1 MKATAKQIKKVNF
14 FSSLTAQQCANIA
27 EVVEIVECPADETL
41 LTEGDF
47 GDKMILV
54 FRGQVEVAKDFTIR
68 AKDGFEVS
76 QKPII
81 RLEPTDPEPVSGPKT
96 EATVPVV
103 RSPAFGLGEFSL
115 VLDRAIRTAHTVTT
129 TPVQYGVL
137 TLKDFK
143 QITDEDPTIAG
154 PVYFD
159 VAKNAVNNLAKASED
174 IKNLTQAFFFALLRG

>member
-14 FSSLTAQQCANIA
+14 FSSLTDQQCASIA
-27 EVVEIVECPADETL
+27 EMVEVGECPADETL

-54 FRGQVEVAKDFTIR
+54 FRGQVEVSKDFTFR
-68 AKDGFEVS
+68 AKDGFELS

-81 RLEPTDPEPVSGPKT
+81 RLETTDPAPVSGPKT
-96 EATVPVV
+96 EAVVPVV

-115 VLDRAIRTAHTVTT
+115 VLDKAIRTAHTVTT

-137 TLKDFK
+137 TLKNFK

-154 PVYFD
+154 PVYFE
-159 VAKNAVNNLAKASED
+159 VAKNAVNSLSKASED

>member
-27 EVVEIVECPADETL
+27 EMVEIFECPADETL

-81 RLEPTDPEPVSGPKT
+81 RLETTDPEPVSGPKT
-96 EATVPVV
+96 EAAVPVV

-137 TLKDFK
+137 ALKDFK
-143 QITDEDPTIAG
+143 QIADEDPTIAG
-154 PVYFD
+154 PVYFE
-159 VAKNAVNNLAKASED
+159 VAKNAVNSLSKASED

>member
-14 FSSLTAQQCANIA
+14 FSSLTDQQCASIA
-27 EVVEIVECPADETL
+27 EMVEIVECPADVTL

-68 AKDGFEVS
+68 AKDGFELS

-81 RLEPTDPEPVSGPKT
+81 RLETTDPAPVSGPKI
-96 EATVPVV
+96 EGVVPVV

-115 VLDRAIRTAHTVTT
+115 VLDKAIRTAHTVTT
-129 TPVQYGVL
+129 TPVQYGIL

-154 PVYFD
+154 PVYFE
-159 VAKNAVNNLAKASED
+159 VAKNAVNSLSKASED

>member
-27 EVVEIVECPADETL
+27 EMVEVVECPADETL

-81 RLEPTDPEPVSGPKT
+81 RLETTDPEPVSGPKT
-96 EATVPVV
+96 EAIVPVV

-115 VLDRAIRTAHTVTT
+115 VLDKAIRTAHTVTT

-154 PVYFD
+154 PVYFE
-159 VAKNAVNNLAKASED
+159 VAKNAVNSLSKASED

>member
-27 EVVEIVECPADETL
+27 EMVEIVECPADETL

-81 RLEPTDPEPVSGPKT
+81 RLETTDPEPVSGPKT
-96 EATVPVV
+96 EAIVPVV

-115 VLDRAIRTAHTVTT
+115 VLDKAIRTAHTVTT

-154 PVYFD
+154 PVYFE
-159 VAKNAVNNLAKASED
+159 VAKNAVNSLSKASED
-174 IKNLTQAFFFALLRG
+174 IRNLTQAFFFALLRG